1 MLHQDLICEEPVL
14 ADNINRAF
22 VNIMKDYQPLTDS
35 VRVSV
40 EDDEPI
46 TVTEELVEKKLRAIS
61 TSRASSPDE
70 LPNWVLKEY
79 SDILA
84 APITVIMNSSFVEC
98 RVSRVWKIADVPP
111 IPKSRTIC
119 DLRPIS
125 LTATLSKV
133 ADRLVIDQEL
143 KPAIMSSIDSAQYG
157 FIPGSSTTHA
167 LISKLH
173 TWLGATDSTG
183 ATVRTAL
190 LDFRKAFDLLDHHVL
205 IAKLYSL
212 GVKPTVVNWI
222 VDFLRD
228 RQQRVR

>member
-14 ADNINRAF
+14 ADNLNRAF
-22 VNIMKDYQPLTDS
+22 VNIMKDYQPLKDS

-46 TVTEELVEKKLRAIS
+46 TLTEELVEKKLRAIS
-61 TSRASSPDE
+61 TSRASGPDE
-70 LPNWVLKEY
+70 LPNWIIKEY

-98 RVSRVWKIADVPP
+98 HVPRLWKIADVPP
-111 IPKSRTIC
+111 IPKSRNIYDYNK

-125 LTATLSKV
+125 LTLTATLSKV
-133 ADRLVIDQEL
+133 AESLAIDQEL
-143 KPAIMSSIDSAQYG
+143 KPAVISSIDSAQYG

-167 LISKLH
+167 LISMFH

-190 LDFRKAFDLLDHHVL
+190 LDFRESFDLVDHHVL
-205 IAKLYSL
+205 IAKL
-212 GVKPTVVNWI
+212 
-222 VDFLRD
+222 
-228 RQQRVR
+228 